1 MLEANPNCPIR
12 RRLANIPWVGD
23 NRAGLRHWLE
33 IQRDPLAWLQKMHA
47 MQPDVAVMRMGPQR
61 VWCLFHPQAVHELM
75 VEHRDDL
82 RRWTPALCMLK
93 QWNGRS
99 FMMREGEP
107 AQAQRKAVRPHLVAP
122 QASDVRRLAA
132 QWADR
137 IEEGRE
143 YDLDLEMA
151 AFSVTLSGH
160 ALFDV
165 DLEPTAY
172 RIAKAVRLLS
182 RVALLEM
189 STGLPLG
196 HWFPSKLCPRKRWA
210 LGQLRAVVDEV
221 VEHSPRPLVEM
232 RDELCT
238 LLMAS
243 HQSTG
248 VTLTWCLLLLAQ
260 RPELCK
266 QLRAELAPVDW
277 TAIRSLSD
285 LRNCPLLRAVLQE
298 SLRLYPPAYG
308 LVPRQVSADI
318 EVSGHSFKRG
328 DVVMVSSWITH
339 RDPRWFEEPLEFRPE
354 RFMDSATWP
363 RGAYFPF
370 GLGDRSCPGTAMA
383 MIDLAASL
391 AYWVEHWDIVHD
403 GELVPRGWFSLRPQR
418 ARVRFVRVA

>member
-1 MLEANPNCPIR
+1 MLKANPNCPIR
-12 RRLANIPWVGD
+12 RRLAHLPWVGD
-23 NRAGLRHWLE
+23 DRAGARHWLE
-33 IQRDPLAWLQKMHA
+33 IQRDPLAWLQKMQA
-47 MQPDVAVMRMGPQR
+47 QQPDVAVMRMGPQR

-75 VEHRDDL
+75 VERRADL
-82 RRWTPALCMLK
+82 RRWQPALCMLK

-107 AQAQRKAVRPHLVAP
+107 AQAQRKAVRPHLAAP
-122 QASDVRRLAA
+122 AASHVRHLAA
-132 QWADR
+132 QWAEQ

-151 AFSVTLSGH
+151 AFSATLSGH

-165 DLEPTAY
+165 DLQPVAY

-221 VEHSPRPLVEM
+221 AERSPRPLAEL

-248 VTLTWCLLLLAQ
+248 VTLTWCLLLLVQ
-260 RPELCK
+260 RPELLER
-266 QLRAELAPVDW
+266 LRAELAAIDW
-277 TAIRSLSD
+277 SAIGSVGD
-285 LRNCPLLRAVLQE
+285 LRDCPLLRAVLQE
-298 SLRLYPPAYG
+298 CLRLYPPAYG
-308 LVPRQVSADI
+308 LAPRQATADI
-318 EVSGHSFKRG
+318 EVFGHTLKRG

-339 RDPRWFEEPLEFRPE
+339 RDPRWFEAPLEFLPE
-354 RFMDSATWP
+354 RFQGPATWP

-383 MIDLAASL
+383 MIDLAAAL

-403 GELVPRGWFSLRPQR
+403 GELAPRGWFSLRPQR
-418 ARVRFVRVA
+418 ARVRFVRRA